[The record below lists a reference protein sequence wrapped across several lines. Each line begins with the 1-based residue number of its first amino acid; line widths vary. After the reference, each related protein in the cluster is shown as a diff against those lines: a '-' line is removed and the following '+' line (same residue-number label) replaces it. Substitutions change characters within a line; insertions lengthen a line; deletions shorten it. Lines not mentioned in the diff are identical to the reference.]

1 MMKNLLIVD
10 DEPHVIRIMKLALEK
25 NGYSVEVAHNGEQA
39 LDKIKQKLPDLLITD
54 IDMPRMN
61 GEVLCQNIEKDI
73 PDRSFPILVLTS
85 KTEIEHREWTRN
97 ISNTLFLEKPISIRK
112 LIKLLDDHKDG
123 SGIAA

>member
-1 MMKNLLIVD
+1 MKNLLIVD

-25 NGYSVEVAHNGEQA
+25 NGYNVEVAHNGEQA